1 MASNM
6 ATDLDPF
13 IALRAHC
20 IQALMAVMWSK
31 GRWQCA
37 PSEAASLLQRQL
49 GAASVDIDRWWHT
62 NGDQLQIAVAANL
75 LTNSLPLL
83 HKLDKLETGGDTMLK
98 IELKAILDTIC
109 RELDASDVPHE
120 LQARFADGAQVMK
133 VFNIRDVAGR
143 SHRRAAFDL
152 NGPWTKIFTPVD
164 ID

>member
-20 IQALMAVMWSK
+20 IQALMAVMWNK

-37 PSEAASLLQRQL
+37 PSEAGSLLQRQL
-49 GAASVDIDRWWHT
+49 GAASVDIDRWWQT

-83 HKLDKLETGGDTMLK
+83 QKLDKLETGGDTMLK

-109 RELDASDVPHE
+109 GDLDVSDVPHE

-133 VFNIRDVAGR
+133 LFNIRDVAGR